1 MSSGAKTTP
10 REIEAQAAAQAAADG
25 NLPLVNEYKLQHSSD
40 QYRIGVDPFFATN
53 TGFGKGSVSGLYVDL
68 QRGML
73 VYDFQTGDEYDP
85 DLSEVKHGDE

>member
-1 MSSGAKTTP
+1 MTTP

-53 TGFGKGSVSGLYVDL
+53 TMFGKGSVSGLYVDL

-73 VYDFQTGDEYDP
+73 VYDFQTGDEYNP
-85 DLSEVKHGDE
+85 DAGEVKHGDE

>member
-10 REIEAQAAAQAAADG
+10 REIEAQAAAEAAADG

-53 TGFGKGSVSGLYVDL
+53 TGFGKGSISGLYVDL
-68 QRGML
+68 KRGML
-73 VYDFQTGDEYDP
+73 VYDFQGGDEYNP
-85 DLSEVKHGDE
+85 EVNHE

>member
-1 MSSGAKTTP
+1 MSSGVTTTP
-10 REIEAQAAAQAAADG
+10 REIEAQAAAQAAANG
-25 NLPLVNEYKLQHSSD
+25 NLPLVNEYRLQYSSE

-73 VYDFQTGDEYDP
+73 VYDFQSGENYDP
-85 DLSEVKHGDE
+85 ETGEATDGSE

>member
-1 MSSGAKTTP
+1 MSSGATTTP

-40 QYRIGVDPFFATN
+40 QYRIGVDPFFAMN

-73 VYDFQTGDEYDP
+73 VYDFQGGDQYDP
-85 DLSEVKHGDE
+85 DVEVNHGEK